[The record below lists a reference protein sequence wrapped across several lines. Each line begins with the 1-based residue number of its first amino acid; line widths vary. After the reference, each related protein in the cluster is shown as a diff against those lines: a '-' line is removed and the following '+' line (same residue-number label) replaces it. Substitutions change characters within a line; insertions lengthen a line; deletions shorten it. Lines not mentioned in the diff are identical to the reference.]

1 MGMKICNATGNGICI
16 GCNRTPP
23 KINGES
29 RGELCRYTAQN
40 IIDALVAGDNVYYF
54 AAQNKFYR
62 AAPWD
67 DYDAEEIT

>member
-1 MGMKICNATGNGICI
+1 MKICNATGNSICI

-23 KINGES
+23 EYH
-29 RGELCRYTAQN
+29 GELCRYTAQN

-67 DYDAEEIT
+67 DYEAEEIT